1 MKLYNDI
8 VLPGVILLVL
18 DAIFLFT
25 MSNVFTSQI
34 QSVQGSTLQFR
45 ALGAVICYALL
56 IYGLYYFILRTH
68 RPIWEAFLLGFIIYG
83 IYETTNYATLKKW
96 KLMTMIIDTTWG
108 GILLALTTYITYKLT

>member
-56 IYGLYYFILRTH
+56 IYGLYYFILRTR